1 MLTTT
6 AATAGGLDRSG
17 QGIGIIFEEGNAVEL
32 SFGQITP
39 SVTGIASGLN
49 LGGVG
54 SGNMAS
60 PYTQVG
66 LGFKYQVKDNLSL
79 SLISH
84 LVLALI
90 MAMRTL
96 VITRPQQAAR
106 QLLKSAVQ
114 QSQPLPVTA
123 STQTSLCMV
132 ACATK
137 L

>member
-1 MLTTT
+1 MKKIFTVGAVLLLTTT

-39 SVTGIASGLN
+39 SVTGIASGVG

-60 PYTQVG
+60 PYTQMG

-79 SLISH
+79 SLIIDH
-84 LVLALI
+84 
-90 MAMRTL
+90 
-96 VITRPQQAAR
+96 
-106 QLLKSAVQ
+106 
-114 QSQPLPVTA
+114 
-123 STQTSLCMV
+123 
-132 ACATK
+132 
-137 L
+137 

>member
-6 AATAGGLDRSG
+6 AATAGGLDGSG